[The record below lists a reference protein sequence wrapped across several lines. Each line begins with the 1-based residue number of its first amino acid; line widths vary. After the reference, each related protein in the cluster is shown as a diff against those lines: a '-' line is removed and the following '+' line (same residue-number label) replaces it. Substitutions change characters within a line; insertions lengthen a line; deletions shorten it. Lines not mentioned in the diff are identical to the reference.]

1 MSKTS
6 SLMCTPAGPYLGLS
20 GPGLTS
26 SRLAWLEADE
36 VLLLVDVHEPA
47 LHFVGPLHERVP
59 CLPFRETS
67 EMRLE
72 IETRCRAMYPFA
84 LFDLG
89 FVGDIHALIVP
100 CHKFNLGRDKSAS
113 GERGVSCRGTARLL
127 DLNPHP
133 FHS

>member
-6 SLMCTPAGPYLGLS
+6 SLMCTPAGQYLGLS

-26 SRLAWLEADE
+26 SRLAGLTRTKSSFSSTFTSQRCILSD
-36 VLLLVDVHEPA
+36 HST
-47 LHFVGPLHERVP
+47 RVP

-89 FVGDIHALIVP
+89 FVGISTP
-100 CHKFNLGRDKSAS
+100 SS
-113 GERGVSCRGTARLL
+113 S
-127 DLNPHP
+127 P
-133 FHS
+133 